1 LPLLV
6 MVSVVVV
13 LVCLIRLPNAIVPDS
28 PMMRVTAMPVPESVV
43 VLVPLVASLVTVS
56 VLL

>member
-1 LPLLV
+1 
-6 MVSVVVV
+6 
-13 LVCLIRLPNAIVPDS
+13 
-28 PMMRVTAMPVPESVV
+28 MMRVSATGAAVPVPESVV